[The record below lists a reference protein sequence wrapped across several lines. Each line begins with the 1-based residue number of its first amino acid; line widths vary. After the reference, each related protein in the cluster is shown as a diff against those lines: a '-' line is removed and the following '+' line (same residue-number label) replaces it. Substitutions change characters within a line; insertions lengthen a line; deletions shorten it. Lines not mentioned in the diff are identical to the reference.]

1 MNLNI
6 KRDLIFPRN
15 VPDYEALKLRDLRI
29 ISNGT
34 RKAIE
39 KDGKNGKLKQW
50 K

>member
-6 KRDLIFPRN
+6 KRDLIFPRQL
-15 VPDYEALKLRDLRI
+15 PEYEVLKLRDLKI

-34 RKAIE
+34 HKAIE
-39 KDGKNGKLKQW
+39 RDKENGKLKQW